1 MPSHRNKSGETNRRD
16 FFKKAAA
23 IGLGT
28 ALGSV
33 GFGRPGQVMAQITL
47 PKEPVPRRPFGR
59 SGIVVSALSL
69 GGMFD
74 ILNNRLMLAKAL
86 EWGINY
92 WDTAEGYGGGRSEEG
107 IGRWFSRKPETRKDV
122 FLVTKLSPRKGTD
135 DFTSRL
141 EESLKRLNT
150 DYVDLLFVHGIRSIN
165 EMEDPMA
172 SWSQAMKKAGK
183 IRLFG
188 FSAHSNMEDCLEGA
202 AKLSWIDGIMFSY
215 NFRLMHQSRM
225 KEAVEACYRAGIG
238 LTAMKTQGGGSVKS
252 DSDSEIEMAGRFMK
266 KGFTDY
272 QAKLMAV
279 WEDKRIAS
287 ICSQMPNLT
296 ILATNAAAAVE
307 QTRLSHSDRALLARY
322 AEETCSD
329 YCAGCGRVCSEVLAE
344 KVEVNDV
351 MRCLMYFR
359 SYQDPGLA
367 RATFGTLPTRTKSL
381 LMQLDFREAEKACPR
396 KLPIGQLMRE
406 AATMLA

>member
-1 MPSHRNKSGETNRRD
+1 MPSHRDKRGETNRRD
-16 FFKKAAA
+16 FFKRAAA

-33 GFGRPGQVMAQITL
+33 SFGRPDQTMAQITL
-47 PKEPVPRRPFGR
+47 PKAPVPRRPFGR
-59 SGIVVSALSL
+59 SSIMVSTLSL

-107 IGRWFSRKPETRKDV
+107 IGRWFARKPETRKDV
-122 FLVTKLSPRKGTD
+122 FLVTKLSPRKGGG

-141 EESLKRLNT
+141 EGSLKRLNT
-150 DYVDLLFVHGIRSIN
+150 DYVDLLFAHGIRSIT
-165 EMEDPMA
+165 EMEDTMA
-172 SWSQAMKKAGK
+172 SSSQDMKKAGK

-188 FSAHSNMEDCLEGA
+188 FSTHSNMEDCLEGA
-202 AKLSWIDGIMFSY
+202 AKLPWIDGIMFSY
-215 NFRLMHQSRM
+215 NYRLMHESRM

-252 DSDSEIEMAGRFMK
+252 DSELEIEMAGRFMK

-272 QAKLMAV
+272 QAKLMGV

-307 QTRLSHSDRALLARY
+307 QTRLSQSDRDLLARY
-322 AEETCSD
+322 AAETCGD
-329 YCAGCGRVCSEVLAE
+329 YCAGCGRLCSEVLAE
-344 KVEVNDV
+344 SVPVDDV
-351 MRCLMYFR
+351 MRCLMYFH

-367 RATFGTLPTRTKSL
+367 RSTFETLSTQTKSL
-381 LMQLDFREAEKACPR
+381 LSQLDFSEAERSCPR

-406 AATMLA
+406 AATLLA